1 MTGRDASAAIV
12 DGVRAVAPLLAGP
25 ARPALEVAARLG
37 EVVDGEP
44 GGRLVL
50 VAPVDTRWRRIRVLV
65 DDRGA
70 AAALV
75 LELHDAAEL
84 ALAELTTEFGD
95 PDEEWPPD
103 ARRPRY
109 AFEAPDLSCAVEVTV
124 RHAAAGGGWVA
135 DAIALSRR

>member
-1 MTGRDASAAIV
+1 MTGRDAPAAIV
-12 DGVRAVAPLLAGP
+12 DGVRAVSRLLAGP

-50 VAPVDTRWRRIRVLV
+50 VAPDDPRWRRIRVLV
-65 DDRGA
+65 DALGA

-75 LELHDAAEL
+75 LELHDADEVAVAEL
-84 ALAELTTEFGD
+84 ATELGD

-109 AFEAPDLSCAVEVTV
+109 AFEALDLPCAVEVTV
-124 RHAAAGGGWVA
+124 RRAAGGGWVA